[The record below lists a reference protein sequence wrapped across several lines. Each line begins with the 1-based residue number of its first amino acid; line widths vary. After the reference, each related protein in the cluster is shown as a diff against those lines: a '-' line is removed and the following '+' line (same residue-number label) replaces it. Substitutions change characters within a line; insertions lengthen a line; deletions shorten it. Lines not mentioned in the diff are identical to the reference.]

1 MIEVLILLAF
11 AKIQEAVNAGKAWQ
25 WAAAYSVFSVLW
37 NLLFNQM
44 PWLHIALFALVVFV
58 YVWGYFALLRRLS
71 DSIALWLLAY
81 IGGAFAPL
89 LLAFI

>member
-11 AKIQEAVNAGKAWQ
+11 AKIQEAANTGKAWQ
-25 WAAAYSVFSVLW
+25 SAAAYSVFSVLW

-44 PWLHIALFALVVFV
+44 PWLHIALLALVVFV

-71 DSIALWLLAY
+71 DSIPLWLLVY

>member
-25 WAAAYSVFSVLW
+25 WAAACSVFSVLW

-44 PWLHIALFALVVFV
+44 PWLHIALLALVVFV
-58 YVWGYFALLRRLS
+58 YVWGYFTLLRRLS

>member
-44 PWLHIALFALVVFV
+44 PWLHIGFARSCRFCLCLGLFCF
-58 YVWGYFALLRRLS
+58 
-71 DSIALWLLAY
+71 IA
-81 IGGAFAPL
+81 AP
-89 LLAFI
+89 